1 MERFAVRAGF
11 RSSEWAASRK
21 AVRNEDWERKKEKK
35 RIIRTTLEM
44 LKRRPEDEIEEEL
57 SCRYASW
64 RKLGGAGKG
73 AKRTGKGPKTGDIA
87 RSV

>member
-1 MERFAVRAGF
+1 M
-11 RSSEWAASRK
+11 
-21 AVRNEDWERKKEKK
+21 ERKKEKK

-57 SCRYASW
+57 SCRYTSW
-64 RKLGGAGKG
+64 RKLGGASKGCDLEG